1 MLREKKM
8 MKKILE
14 MLRIQKGRLI
24 IMNSVLGTCLICVV
38 FIAVLWGIMWG
49 IAKIFS
55 KLNDKMLSDDDK

>member
-14 MLRIQKGRLI
+14 MLRIQKGRSI
-24 IMNSVLGTCLICVV
+24 IMNSVLGTCLICVA
-38 FIAVLWGIMWG
+38 FIAVLWGIIWG